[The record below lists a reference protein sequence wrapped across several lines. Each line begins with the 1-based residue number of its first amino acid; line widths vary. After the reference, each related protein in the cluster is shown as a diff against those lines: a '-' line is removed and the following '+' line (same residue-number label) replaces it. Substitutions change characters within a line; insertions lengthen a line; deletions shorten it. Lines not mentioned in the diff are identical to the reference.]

1 MSAHAFEVLSRAR
14 NAIECATRQRV
25 TASSFLSSRNA
36 HSKNILFE
44 SVEVVA
50 KRRPAPILNSCQVK
64 LTARR
69 FVLFP

>member
-25 TASSFLSSRNA
+25 TTSSFLSSRNA
-36 HSKNILFE
+36 HGKNILFE

-50 KRRPAPILNSCQVK
+50 KH
-64 LTARR
+64 AR
-69 FVLFP
+69 